1 MTGWTF
7 SIDIFNAWYITIG
20 STREN
25 YPCWCSLRRSWN
37 NNLWRVRLTNWFE
50 KFQISSFSFC
60 FDRTSID
67 DVDRL
72 HRKTNDD
79 DDNNNNNKAR
89 ERRRVVFAP
98 VNIIISCF
106 RQHRIC
112 ARDFV
117 QLRFEESPRVTCCA
131 FFRFLYILT
140 TEKKPFLRFFVV
152 SLWFSPF
159 FLLARFPL
167 YAHMCVCVCVL
178 CFIFSCKKRETE
190 RKGESEHCLLV
201 RLRVFAA
208 SLLSLSLSLFL
219 SNYHH
224 TSRRLLLLLL
234 LLLTLIIEI
243 FSFILSIRND
253 FGKENFF
260 HPNDNESIPQH
271 IFFPSYTEGLIWT
284 LKTYLSLSFILSA
297 QARTYIL
304 FASFF
309 FFFSRISTRRKRR
322 EI

>member
-167 YAHMCVCVCVL
+167 YAHMCVCVCPLFYFLLQETRYRKKGRERTFLTCSLARL
-178 CFIFSCKKRETE
+178 CCISP
-190 RKGESEHCLLV
+190 LP
-201 RLRVFAA
+201 
-208 SLLSLSLSLFL
+208 LSLFL

-224 TSRRLLLLLL
+224 TSRLLLL